1 MSPEGFTVTQAEDTG
16 PDDSPTA
23 ERNSSPSGSIVMS
36 HAEMNAAYNSG
47 AAIPLAQA
55 ISWLVRYRDAW
66 WVVYERGWLLIT
78 DDLTAADLDQAT
90 ARLSEADAIAARD
103 AAIRT
108 ALDAPR
114 IPAGEAEL

>member
-16 PDDSPTA
+16 QDDT
-23 ERNSSPSGSIVMS
+23 PSGSLVMS

-47 AAIPLAQA
+47 AAVPLAQA
-55 ISWLVRYRDAW
+55 ISWLVRYHDAW
-66 WVVYERGWLLIT
+66 WVVYERGWLRIT

-90 ARLSEADAIAARD
+90 ARLSEADAIAVRA

-108 ALDAPR
+108 ALDTPPR
-114 IPAGEAEL
+114 RPGR